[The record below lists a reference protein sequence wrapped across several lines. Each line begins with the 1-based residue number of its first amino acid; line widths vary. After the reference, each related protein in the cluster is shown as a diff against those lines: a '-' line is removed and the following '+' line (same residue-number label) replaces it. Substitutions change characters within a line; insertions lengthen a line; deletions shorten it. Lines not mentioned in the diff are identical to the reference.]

1 MARKQ
6 IYFEDLEP
14 GSEIT
19 PLEKHPTTQQLV
31 KYAGAS
37 GDFYQIHYD
46 KDFALKNHLPGVIL
60 HGALKNAFLGQLMT
74 DFAGDHGW
82 LRKLSV
88 QYRGMDQPG
97 TPVVCKGRVVK
108 KYVEQGIHLVDCE
121 IWLENAKGEKT
132 TPGSATVMLPS
143 RGAAG

>member
-1 MARKQ
+1 MPDSQK
-6 IYFEDLEP
+6 YYEDVEV
-14 GSEIT
+14 GAAIG
-19 PLEKHPTTQQLV
+19 PLEKDPTTQQLV

-46 KDFALKNHLPGVIL
+46 KDFALKNNLPGVIL

-74 DFAGDHGW
+74 DFAGDRGW

-97 TPVVCKGRVVK
+97 ARVICKGRVTK
-108 KYVEQGIHLVDCE
+108 KYIEGADHLVDCE
-121 IWLENAKGEKT
+121 IWLENADGEKT
-132 TPGSATVMLPS
+132 TPGVATVILPS
-143 RGAAG
+143 RG

>member
-1 MARKQ
+1 MANKQ
-6 IYFEDLEP
+6 FYFEDVEP
-14 GSEIT
+14 GFEL
-19 PLEKHPTTQQLV
+19 PALEKNPTTQQLV

-46 KDFALKNHLPGVIL
+46 KDFALKNNLPGVIL

-74 DFAGDHGW
+74 DFAGEHGW

-97 TPVVCKGRVVK
+97 APVRCKGRVVK
-108 KYVEQGIHLVDCE
+108 KYVEGGHHLVDCE

-132 TPGSATVMLPS
+132 TPGSATVILPS
-143 RGAAG
+143 RDAGR

>member
-1 MARKQ
+1 MPSQQ
-6 IYFEDLEP
+6 IYYEDVEV
-14 GSEIT
+14 GAAIG
-19 PLEKHPTTQQLV
+19 PLEKDPTTQQLV

-46 KDFALKNHLPGVIL
+46 KDFALKNNLPGVIL

-74 DFAGDHGW
+74 DFAGELGW

-97 TPVVCKGRVVK
+97 TKVICKGRVAK
-108 KYVEQGIHLVDCE
+108 KYIDGGNHMVDCE

-132 TPGSATVMLPS
+132 TPGSATVILPS
-143 RGAAG
+143 RG

>member
-1 MARKQ
+1 MPRQQ
-6 IYFEDLEP
+6 IYFEDVEP
-14 GSEIT
+14 GSEIA

-46 KDFALKNHLPGVIL
+46 KDFAIKNNLPGVIL

-74 DFAGDHGW
+74 DFAGEHGW

-97 TPVVCKGRVVK
+97 TPVVCKGTVVR
-108 KYVEQGIHLVDCE
+108 KYVEGRNHLVDCE

-132 TPGSATVMLPS
+132 TPGSATVILPS
-143 RGAAG
+143 RKPVD

>member
-1 MARKQ
+1 MAHKQ
-6 IYFEDLEP
+6 TYFEDVEV
-14 GSEIT
+14 GQEIP
-19 PLEKHPTTQQLV
+19 PLEKNPTTQQLV

-46 KDFALKNHLPGVIL
+46 KDFAIKNNLPGVIL

-74 DFAGDHGW
+74 DFAGEHGW

-97 TPVVCKGRVVK
+97 SKVVCKGKIAK
-108 KYVEQGIHLVDCE
+108 KYSENGHNLVDCE

-132 TPGSATVMLPS
+132 TLGSACVMLPS
-143 RGAAG
+143 RHPAS